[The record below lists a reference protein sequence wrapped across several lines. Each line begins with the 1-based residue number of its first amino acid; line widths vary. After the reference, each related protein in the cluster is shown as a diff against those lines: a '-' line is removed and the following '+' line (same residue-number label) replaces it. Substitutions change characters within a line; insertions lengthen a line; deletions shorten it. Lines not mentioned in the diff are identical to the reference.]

1 MPKSTTVT
9 VYVIAVGGKFLG
21 DDVGGAEVTIRDVRT
36 REILTS
42 GVTRGD
48 SGPPNLMC
56 VSLTR
61 SQSIIGTVTGTTSTF
76 EVSLSLASPM
86 QIEVTAYGPLAARGS
101 ANTVSATSWIYPGK
115 DITAGNG
122 ILLEMPG
129 LVCQIISPPTHTV
142 FLGQLP
148 FDVPIV
154 ANVAMMC
161 GCPISVKAAG
171 QVCSGDASSQPWLPD
186 DFDASAVIS
195 GNSTP
200 VTLSWD
206 AKAGVAGRFTGSL
219 LASCPGTYQVTVY
232 AQQKSTGNTG
242 VDLSSFIVP
251 KPSSPWPAPLPSSV

>member
-1 MPKSTTVT
+1 MPQSTTVT

-36 REILTS
+36 REILAS
-42 GVTRGD
+42 GVTQGD
-48 SGPPNLMC
+48 SGPSNLMC

-61 SQSIIGTVTGTTSTF
+61 SQSIISTLVTDTTSTF
-76 EVSLSLASPM
+76 AASLSLASPT

-101 ANTVSATSWIYPGK
+101 ANTVSATSWIYPGR

-129 LVCQIISPPTHTV
+129 LICQIISPPTHTV
-142 FLGQLP
+142 FPPGQLP

-161 GCPISVKAAG
+161 GCPISVKTAG
-171 QVCSGDASSQPWLPD
+171 KICAGDASSQPWLPD
-186 DFDASAVIS
+186 DFDVSAAIAGDS
-195 GNSTP
+195 NP
-200 VTLSWD
+200 VPLSWD
-206 AKAGVAGRFTGSL
+206 AEAGVAGKFTGSFK
-219 LASCPGTYQVTVY
+219 ASGPGTYQVTVY

-242 VDLSSFIVP
+242 VDMSSFIVP
-251 KPSSPWPAPLPSSV
+251 KPSSP

>member
-1 MPKSTTVT
+1 MPKSTAVS

-36 REILTS
+36 REILAS
-42 GVTRGD
+42 GVTQGD
-48 SGPPNLMC
+48 SGPPSLMC

-61 SQSIIGTVTGTTSTF
+61 SQSIISTVTSTSTTASTF
-76 EVSLSLASPM
+76 EASLPLTSPT
-86 QIEVTAYGPLAARGS
+86 QVEVTAYGPLAARGS

-129 LVCQIISPPTHTV
+129 LICQIINPPTHTL
-142 FLGQLP
+142 FPGPLP
-148 FDVPIV
+148 LNVPIV
-154 ANVAMMC
+154 VNVAMMC

-171 QVCSGDASSQPWLPD
+171 QTCAGDAGSQPWLPD
-186 DFDASAVIS
+186 DFDVSAVIS
-195 GNSTP
+195 GGSTAS

-206 AKAGVAGRFTGSL
+206 AKAGVAGRFTGSFD
-219 LASCPGTYQVTVY
+219 ASCPGTYQVTVY

-251 KPSSPWPAPLPSSV
+251 KPSSP